1 MNKEER
7 DKFIG
12 KILAII
18 ICIIMFGGPIVFLI
32 HDIYVRHKPV
42 PQETINQYEAV
53 GFKVDKIIN
62 PEKCKYVI
70 LRFGKIIA
78 RFRQISEQ
86 LHNLGYRQR
95 SPAYTWRSVHP
106 DHIRNNSEN
115 QRNTSYQSLA
125 RGGIPLDW

>member
-18 ICIIMFGGPIVFLI
+18 ICIIIFGGPIVFLI
-32 HDIYVRHKPV
+32 HDIYVCHKPV

-70 LRFGKIIA
+70 IYFKLEGHDYILVSTNST
-78 RFRQISEQ
+78 QS
-86 LHNLGYRQR
+86 
-95 SPAYTWRSVHP
+95 SV
-106 DHIRNNSEN
+106 
-115 QRNTSYQSLA
+115 
-125 RGGIPLDW
+125 GGITHNPKCNCFKKEIK